1 LRESIKEKIFFF
13 PDFQVDDIDG
23 ICVSMEGLGP
33 LNWLVRRVL
42 RSLLRRHLRQ
52 FLEREGKSI
61 IEQELSNMSVNDLMD
76 VSFPLFMPTSL

>member
-1 LRESIKEKIFFF
+1 
-13 PDFQVDDIDG
+13 
-23 ICVSMEGLGP
+23 
-33 LNWLVRRVL
+33 
-42 RSLLRRHLRQ
+42 LLRRHLRQ